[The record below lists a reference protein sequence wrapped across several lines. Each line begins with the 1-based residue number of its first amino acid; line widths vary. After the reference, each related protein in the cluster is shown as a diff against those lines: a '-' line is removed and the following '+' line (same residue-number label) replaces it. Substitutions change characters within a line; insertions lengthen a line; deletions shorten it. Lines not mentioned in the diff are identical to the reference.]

1 MSLKLEGEL
10 REFSFSFVDCQFHF
24 PFKLAKK
31 VRVVLVVVIQPLVII
46 VDDRKEPASV
56 AWDDLLGNIYIID
69 LNILIVF
76 MVNVSATT
84 EF

>member
-1 MSLKLEGEL
+1 M
-10 REFSFSFVDCQFHF
+10 
-24 PFKLAKK
+24 
-31 VRVVLVVVIQPLVII
+31 VVIQPLVII

-69 LNILIVF
+69 INILIVF